1 MNGSDGDLNIDGPSL
16 SFATMLD
23 TSAMIAV
30 VAASDVRR
38 KDRRVCMN
46 RCRFHPTLAGNHG
59 GKRYQAEYFA
69 AKKRNRFQSSS
80 GRRHDRDVVPAKTRS
95 YSHSDGTLLVIA
107 VFKFVKGALLL
118 TLAFGALSLLH
129 KDVASEVEH
138 WLDQLRIDPDN
149 EFIGTLLS
157 KLQLVH
163 TKELKEM
170 SALGAGYAA
179 LFLVE
184 GTGLLFRKRW
194 AEWLTIVAT
203 SSLMPLEV
211 YELIKEF
218 TVVRLLVV
226 LVNAAVVLFLI
237 YRVRQ
242 KEN

>member
-46 RCRFHPTLAGNHG
+46 RFRFHPTLAGNHG
-59 GKRYQAEYFA
+59 GKRYQAECFA

-80 GRRHDRDVVPAKTRS
+80 GRRHDRDVVPAKKR
-95 YSHSDGTLLVIA
+95 SHSHGDGALLVIA

-170 SALGAGYAA
+170 STLGAGYAV

>member
-1 MNGSDGDLNIDGPSL
+1 MG
-16 SFATMLD
+16 AWQ
-23 TSAMIAV
+23 
-30 VAASDVRR
+30 
-38 KDRRVCMN
+38 
-46 RCRFHPTLAGNHG
+46 LAGNHG
-59 GKRYQAEYFA
+59 GKRYQAECFA
-69 AKKRNRFQSSS
+69 AKKRNRFQSGSV
-80 GRRHDRDVVPAKTRS
+80 RTHERDVVPAKKRS
-95 YSHSDGTLLVIA
+95 RSHGDRALLVIA
-107 VFKFVKGALLL
+107 VFKFLKGALLL

-129 KDVASEVEH
+129 KNVALEVEH

-211 YELIKEF
+211 HELIKEF